1 MEALEAGILL
11 SNLIN
16 RIEEKGEDGRGV
28 LPGSVTA
35 DEIAALRIALTA
47 LRGPTGDPA
56 VEAKITPPLA
66 EPSPT
71 QLDEPSD
78 VRLDLSALTAN
89 SPASDVRFCLD
100 FGTAM
105 SKATLVR
112 DTDDGSEEVDVLNL
126 GIPGEQELVDEQML
140 ISSIFIDRSG
150 YIWFGQKA
158 VDKSLQE
165 GSDGTHQRVD
175 SIKRRL
181 SEDGWDETVI
191 PLHNPTAEAVTY
203 GELILAYLTF
213 LTWTA
218 NGCLEELGYSRFLSR
233 RFAMP
238 CFEEQQKRREFVD
251 RLRTAV
257 GDAQVLADTF
267 GDGLTRGL
275 TLRDFL
281 RASRSLR
288 QKDRKYVFV
297 DEDVTEPMG
306 VAGSIPSNGSSLD
319 HLVLVVDVGA
329 GTSDLGLYRIH
340 VDPTESTYV
349 AREVKQSTRV
359 LTEAGDHLDNLLTQ
373 FVLAKGSITADDPN
387 IERILGQLRLRIR
400 EYKESLFR
408 DSTVFV
414 ALSGSPNHAGVD
426 IELEEFCDHGAVR
439 HFGESLRTAITDIL
453 ESVDDSWVDWIRA
466 YPTRALVMVLAGG
479 GSEMPMVRNLA
490 DEPWTVNGKEVR
502 VQKARSIPQ
511 WLDQQLEDVYPRI
524 AVSLGGARR
533 NLIKE
538 TIATIT
544 AGDVGSP
551 GELDSFS

>member
-1 MEALEAGILL
+1 MEVFEASILL

-16 RIEEKGEDGRGV
+16 RIEEKGDDGRGT
-28 LPGSVTA
+28 LPGAITA
-35 DEIAALRIALTA
+35 DEITA
-47 LRGPTGDPA
+47 LRLALTTLQGSTTAPP
-56 VEAKITPPLA
+56 VEAKRTPAHA
-66 EPSPT
+66 EPSLE

-78 VRLDLSALTAN
+78 IELNLSALAAD
-89 SPASDVRFCLD
+89 SPASNVRFCLD

-112 DTDDGSEEVDVLNL
+112 EMDDGSEEVDVLNL
-126 GIPGEQELVDEQML
+126 GVPGEQELIDEQML
-140 ISSIFIDRSG
+140 ISSIFIDQSG
-150 YIWFGQKA
+150 SIWFGRKA

-181 SEDGWDETVI
+181 SEDGWDERVI
-191 PLHNPTAEAVTY
+191 PLYNPTAETVTY

-213 LTWTA
+213 LTWAA
-218 NGCLEELGYSRFLSR
+218 NRCLEELGYSPLLSR

-238 CFEEQQKRREFVD
+238 CFEGQQKRREFID
-251 RLRTAV
+251 RLGKAV

-267 GDGLTRGL
+267 GEGLTQGL
-275 TLRDFL
+275 ALQDFL
-281 RASRSLR
+281 RVSRALR
-288 QKDRKYVFV
+288 QQNREYVFV

-306 VAGSIPSNGSSLD
+306 VAGSIPSDGSSLD

-340 VDPTESTYV
+340 VDPKESTYV
-349 AREVKQSTRV
+349 AREVEQSTRV

-373 FVLAKGSITADDPN
+373 FVLAKAGIKPNDPN

-414 ALSGSPNHAGVD
+414 ALSGSPNRTGVD

-439 HFGESLRTAITDIL
+439 QFGESLKIAITGIL

-466 YPTRALVMVLAGG
+466 HPTRRLVMVLAGG

-490 DEPWTVNGKEVR
+490 DEPWTVSGKEVQ
-502 VQKARSIPQ
+502 VQKAVSIPQ
-511 WLDQQLEDVYPRI
+511 WLDQQLEDIYPRI

-544 AGDVGSP
+544 AGDVGVP
-551 GELDSFS
+551 GKLGVY